1 MINRKKEET
10 NIMVEFCAFGDN
22 FNPSVITDR
31 LKLIPKCTWKKG
43 DRIEDHNHFRKEN
56 CWTFGTGYENS
67 LDVMEQL
74 KIILDVLYPCKKKLL
89 ELKDELSV
97 EYSLEVVINIEQ
109 AQTPALYFEKDII
122 EFCNDI
128 GIIFIDVD
136 LYVL

>member
-10 NIMVEFCAFGDN
+10 NIMIEFSVFGDS

-31 LKLIPKCTWKKG
+31 LKIIPKRTWKKG
-43 DRIEDHNHFRKEN
+43 DRIGEHNHFRQEN
-56 CWTFGTGYENS
+56 CWIFGTGHENS

-74 KIILDVLYPCKKKLL
+74 KIILDVLYPCKKKLV

-109 AQTPALYFEKDII
+109 AQTPAMYFGKDII
-122 EFCNDI
+122 GFCNDI
-128 GIIFIDVD
+128 GITIDFD